1 MVNYPPY
8 VNPYGKI
15 SELFKRIKEAAVPPK
30 FTNDFLYSKLGL
42 KSTTNRAF
50 IPLLKR
56 LGFINENQVPTSM
69 YRDYRED
76 SKSKIIMAKA
86 IKEAYKD
93 LYSAAEYAHTLSKEE
108 IKTKLISVLGA
119 SKDDNQIP
127 KVVATFLELKK
138 LADFESEKP
147 VETEENSKEE
157 EKPSTSFKE
166 VPQLQIP
173 SSKLGISYTINLN
186 LPATNDVEVFNAIFK
201 ALKENLLK

>member
-42 KSTTNRAF
+42 KSTTHRAF

-108 IKTKLISVLGA
+108 VKTKLISVLGA

-127 KVVATFLELKK
+127 KVVGTFFELKK
-138 LADFESEKP
+138 LADFESEEP
-147 VETEENSKEE
+147 TETEEIQEE
-157 EKPSTSFKE
+157 EKQNTHTPEIPKI
-166 VPQLQIP
+166 QIP

>member
-15 SELFKRIKEAAVPPK
+15 PELFKRIKEAAVPPK

-42 KSTTNRAF
+42 KSTTHRAF
-50 IPLLKR
+50 IPLLKK
-56 LGFINENQVPTSM
+56 LGFIGENQVPTSL

-86 IKEAYKD
+86 IKSAYQE
-93 LYSAAEYAHTLSKEE
+93 LYSAAEYAQTLSKEE
-108 IKTKLISVLGA
+108 VKTKLISVLGA
-119 SKDDNQIP
+119 SREDRQIP
-127 KVVATFLELKK
+127 KVVATFFELNK
-138 LADFESEKP
+138 LADFDNEEP
-147 VETEENSKEE
+147 IELETTEEENDVIPEPIKL
-157 EKPSTSFKE
+157 PTSAH
-166 VPQLQIP
+166 
-173 SSKLGISYTINLN
+173 KLGISYTINLN

>member
-15 SELFKRIKEAAVPPK
+15 SELFNRIKEAAVPPK

-42 KSTTNRAF
+42 KSTTHRAF

-56 LGFINENQVPTSM
+56 LGFINDNQVPTSE
-69 YRDYRED
+69 YRDYRDE

-86 IKEAYKD
+86 IKSAYKE
-93 LYSAAEYAHTLSKEE
+93 LYSASEYAHTL
-108 IKTKLISVLGA
+108 TKDEVKNKLVNVLGV
-119 SKDDNQIP
+119 SKDDTQIP
-127 KVVATFLELKK
+127 KIVATFIELKK
-138 LADFESEKP
+138 LADFDQQTEDTSEELEEKSEEQVKEQKP
-147 VETEENSKEE
+147 VLQ
-157 EKPSTSFKE
+157 
-166 VPQLQIP
+166 VPQH
-173 SSKLGISYTINLN
+173 KFGISYTINLN